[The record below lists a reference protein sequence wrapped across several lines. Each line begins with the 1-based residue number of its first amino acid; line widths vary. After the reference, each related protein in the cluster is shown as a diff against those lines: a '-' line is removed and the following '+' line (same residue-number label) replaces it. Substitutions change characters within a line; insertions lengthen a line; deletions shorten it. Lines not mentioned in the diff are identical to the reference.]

1 MTDYQAGFD
10 DLKRAF
16 TIAPILGHWNPES
29 PIILEMNASD
39 CALAAILSTW
49 TDGEIYP
56 IGFMLRAFS
65 TVELNYDMHDKEL
78 LG

>member
-39 CALAAILSTW
+39 CALAAILST
-49 TDGEIYP
+49 
-56 IGFMLRAFS
+56 
-65 TVELNYDMHDKEL
+65 
-78 LG
+78 